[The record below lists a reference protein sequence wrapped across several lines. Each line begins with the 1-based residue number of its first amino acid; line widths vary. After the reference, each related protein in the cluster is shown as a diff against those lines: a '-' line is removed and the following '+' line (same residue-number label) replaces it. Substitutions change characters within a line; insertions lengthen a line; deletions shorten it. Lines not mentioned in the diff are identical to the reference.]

1 MRARH
6 WVTLVVLL
14 AAGAAVAGIFMRLN
28 EEEDDGPESFGDP
41 AADSVAAAVRG
52 TASAAAFST
61 EIFLPVE
68 GAVIQRDTFVL
79 WVTASGR
86 AASLRQAP
94 LHAEVQG
101 PVTAVPVR
109 EGVRVT
115 AGQVLAR
122 IDPTLYEIRAQRAE
136 AAVARAQAEYMDR
149 VLFDGDLPDS
159 IRLARAEQARIR
171 VGLPDQEAQLEEA
184 RYELDKT
191 RIVAP
196 FAGLVANLGVAHG
209 SRVRA
214 GDSIATIVDLSEIDI
229 DAEVLHS
236 ELPLVE
242 VGREAT
248 ATFPALR
255 GEVFRG
261 RVVSV
266 NPLIDPESQ
275 TARVT
280 VRLSNPEARI
290 VPGMPGSVRIAGRQ
304 LENRTFV
311 PKEAVV
317 ERSRRQVIF
326 VLEPGAPG
334 SETGRAQWE
343 YVTLGLENDTQIEI
357 IPNPDGDDTFVP
369 AGGEVVLV
377 DGHATITHDAQVR
390 IENYSDLAA
399 AVDPPPDSTTNASGS
414 SEGSDSPGTS
424 Q

>member
-1 MRARH
+1 MKARH
-6 WVTLVVLL
+6 WVTLIVLL
-14 AAGAAVAGIFMRLN
+14 VAGAAVAGIFMRLN
-28 EEEDDGPESFGDP
+28 EDGEEEPQSFGDA
-41 AADSVAAAVRG
+41 AADSVAEAVRG
-52 TASAAAFST
+52 TASAAAFAT
-61 EIFLPVE
+61 DIFLPVE
-68 GAVIQRDTFVL
+68 GAIVQRDTFVL

-86 AASLRQAP
+86 AASLRRAP
-94 LHAEVQG
+94 IHSEVQG

-109 EGVRVT
+109 EGAPVR
-115 AGQVLAR
+115 AGELLAR
-122 IDPTLYEIRAQRAE
+122 IDPALYEIRLQQRE
-136 AAVARAQAEYMDR
+136 AGVLRAQAEYNDR
-149 VLFDGDLPDS
+149 VLFDDELPDS
-159 IRLARAEQARIR
+159 VRMARAEQARIR
-171 VGLPDQEAQLEEA
+171 VGLPDNEAQLAEA
-184 RYELDKT
+184 RYELEKT

-196 FAGLVANLGVAHG
+196 FNGFVANLAVAQG

-242 VGREAT
+242 VGRQAT
-248 ATFPALR
+248 ATFAALR
-255 GEVFRG
+255 GEVFHG
-261 RVVSV
+261 SVVSV

-290 VPGMPGSVRIAGRQ
+290 VPGMPGNVRIAGRQ

-317 ERSRRQVIF
+317 ERSRRQVVF
-326 VLEPGAPG
+326 VFEPGEPG

-357 IPNPDGDDTFVP
+357 IPSPDGDDTFVP

-377 DGHATITHDAQVR
+377 DGHATLTHDAQVR
-390 IENYSDLAA
+390 IDNYGELEAPA
-399 AVDPPPDSTTNASGS
+399 EPPADGAASGS
-414 SEGSDSPGTS
+414 TGDSR
-424 Q
+424 